1 MLSVVIGMLRKFS
14 VVNACMC
21 CTEVLSR
28 QAKDRNKRKSCSV
41 ISSHRAQTDVEML
54 ESKERPCSATW
65 SRRMQAAA
73 ASLSALC
80 TMLHRVP
87 ARKYNH
93 SAVKT
98 NVYFTRFDFVPHA
111 CSAVAVHAVFRVLHA
126 ACRETCSV
134 LHARARITGEKS
146 THTASV
152 GDGIVSRAQR
162 STRAS

>member
-1 MLSVVIGMLRKFS
+1 
-14 VVNACMC
+14 
-21 CTEVLSR
+21 
-28 QAKDRNKRKSCSV
+28 
-41 ISSHRAQTDVEML
+41 
-54 ESKERPCSATW
+54 
-65 SRRMQAAA
+65 
-73 ASLSALC
+73 
-80 TMLHRVP
+80 MLHRVP

-111 CSAVAVHAVFRVLHA
+111 CSAVAVHTVFRVLHA